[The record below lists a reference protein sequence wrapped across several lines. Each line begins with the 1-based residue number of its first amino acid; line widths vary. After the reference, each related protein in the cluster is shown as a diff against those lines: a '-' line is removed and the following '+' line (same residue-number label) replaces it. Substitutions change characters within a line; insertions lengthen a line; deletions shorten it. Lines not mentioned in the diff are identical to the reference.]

1 MFESFLLVGCI
12 VFFCIIIY
20 GLQMRKR
27 LNTNYATACKVTY
40 YPEKE
45 EILMVSSPSSPSSPF
60 IPDPS
65 YRIYDPQTIQ
75 GF

>member
-1 MFESFLLVGCI
+1 MLKSFLLIGCI
-12 VFFCIIIY
+12 VFFCIVVY
-20 GLQMRKR
+20 AFQMRQR
-27 LNTNYATACKVTY
+27 LNTNYPTGCKVTY

-45 EILMVSSPSSPSSPF
+45 EMLMMPLSSPSSPF

>member
-1 MFESFLLVGCI
+1 
-12 VFFCIIIY
+12 
-20 GLQMRKR
+20 MRER
-27 LNTNYATACKVTY
+27 LNTKYSTGCKVTY

-45 EILMVSSPSSPSSPF
+45 EILMMPSPSPSSPF